1 VEGRVLYVVSELW
14 DVVTASVGSVVIGV
28 VEKGEET
35 SVDEVITVA
44 ASVVEVKGGDSVEV
58 MKIFAVVVP
67 REVSSLVTSEINW
80 SGAVVP
86 DVTVVWEV
94 VIELSVERGPEE
106 GDCSSFSSVVAKLD
120 DSVDSEVDSS
130 VTE

>member
-1 VEGRVLYVVSELW
+1 MLYVVSELW

-80 SGAVVP
+80 SGVVVP

>member
-1 VEGRVLYVVSELW
+1 MLYVVSELW

-106 GDCSSFSSVVAKLD
+106 GDCSSCSSVVAKLD

>member
-1 VEGRVLYVVSELW
+1 MLYVVSELW